1 MFYKILQKSMTL
13 FWAIALAFGFGVFVS
28 IYPFNQTDYQ
38 RHRFFEAVYL
48 ATYRHAWA
56 LFIGWIV
63 YACVSGN
70 GGNITHFIY
79 LINLNIINS
88 NISKIK

>member
-1 MFYKILQKSMTL
+1 MTL
-13 FWAIALAFGFGVFVS
+13 LWTIVLAFGFGVLVS

-38 RHRFFEAVYL
+38 RHRFIEALYL

-56 LFIGWIV
+56 VFIGCIV

-70 GGNITHFIY
+70 GGNMSLLMINLLIY
-79 LINLNIINS
+79 LIIINVM
-88 NISKIK
+88 NTNRL